1 MAVEKGGF
9 ALRSVIAFL
18 IACALAAAAPL
29 VQRPHAQDPASG
41 FPGWPS
47 AFDGRSLTT
56 RPLAPRE
63 ARFAA
68 GFPGRIAAFGDG
80 TRLYVVR
87 WVTRATR
94 QLHPAADCFRGA
106 GYAVEPLP
114 MVRDAQGRSW
124 GAFAATRGGVR
135 VLVRERIVGA
145 HGSELTDASSWYW
158 AALLGRSAG
167 PWWAWTVVETDTRP
181 SPRH

>member
-1 MAVEKGGF
+1 M
-9 ALRSVIAFL
+9 RPVIAFL
-18 IACALAAAAPL
+18 IACTLAAAAPL
-29 VQRPHAQDPASG
+29 VPRSQAQDPASG

-47 AFDGRSLTT
+47 AFDGRALVE
-56 RPLAPRE
+56 RPLAARE

-80 TRLYVVR
+80 RRLFVVR
-87 WVTRATR
+87 WATRATR

-114 MVRDAQGRSW
+114 ILRDAEGRRW
-124 GAFAATRGGVR
+124 GAFAATRAGAR
-135 VLVRERIVGA
+135 VVVRERIVDA
-145 HGSELTDASSWYW
+145 HGGELTDASSWYW

-167 PWWAWTVVETDTRP
+167 PWWAWTVVEADAEGVAR
-181 SPRH
+181 R